1 MSFTLESMKK
11 SSEVCFLLVFVG
23 GANKHQIFPEILY
36 EGHSGGIVVVIRY
49 HDNGGVSH
57 VCRFT
62 DGSLVIYEDH

>member
-1 MSFTLESMKK
+1 MKK

-36 EGHSGGIVVVIRY
+36 EGHSGRIVVVIRY

-57 VCRFT
+57 V
-62 DGSLVIYEDH
+62 